1 MADEFDKLVYVLSTL
16 SHVREHAPLKP
27 VIEGSSEKKH
37 VDLLNDV
44 ALALTTKA
52 RGDVT
57 AVTMKQSATA
67 IEFFYSKN
75 APCNGSL
82 DAYLQSIKKF
92 LANNDDLGV
101 IQIEIL
107 KEVVSSC
114 TEKFQDR
121 VIKCQNAA
129 ESCGKVAPIKED
141 GTSRNLC
148 DTLQKWH
155 GLSSA
160 EIIATFLKDLRNLDT
175 SIQALKANLKKCIS
189 LSREACIISIMLI
202 LSPINSCDQVS
213 DIIIGLGKHLQQYP
227 ILLRRVQKLG
237 AYHGMALRFKKR
249 LVNPNLFKLRG
260 NICFVEVSFPYFFF
274 LFWFSNLKISHRSP
288 PHPRKLLL
296 SPGIWLRY

>member
-27 VIEGSSEKKH
+27 VIEGFSRKKH
-37 VDLLNDV
+37 VDLLNDI

-82 DAYLQSIKKF
+82 DAYLQSIKKV

-101 IQIEIL
+101 IQTEIL
-107 KEVVSSC
+107 KEFVSSC
-114 TEKFQDR
+114 TEKFKDR
-121 VIKCQNAA
+121 VIKCQKAA
-129 ESCGKVAPIKED
+129 ESCGKVTPIKED
-141 GTSRNLC
+141 GTSKNLC

-160 EIIATFLKDLRNLDT
+160 EIITTFLKDLRNLDT
-175 SIQALKANLKKCIS
+175 SIQALKANLKECIS
-189 LSREACIISIMLI
+189 LSREACIIGIMLR

-237 AYHGMALRFKKR
+237 AYYGMALRFKKL
-249 LVNPNLFKLRG
+249 LVNPN
-260 NICFVEVSFPYFFF
+260 FF
-274 LFWFSNLKISHRSP
+274 
-288 PHPRKLLL
+288 
-296 SPGIWLRY
+296 